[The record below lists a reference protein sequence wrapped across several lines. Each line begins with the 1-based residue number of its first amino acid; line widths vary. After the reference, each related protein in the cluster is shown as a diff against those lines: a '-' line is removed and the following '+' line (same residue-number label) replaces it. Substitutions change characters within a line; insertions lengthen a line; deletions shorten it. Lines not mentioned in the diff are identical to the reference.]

1 MVDEKELELVAL
13 RNSIEERVELLKKK
27 LTKFEKARIIGLRAL
42 ELSLG
47 APPLIPIDQE
57 GGRMSTIEIAKREV
71 EMKVLPLIIGRR
83 MPDNTYAYVPLS
95 ELEIE
100 D

>member
-1 MVDEKELELVAL
+1 LSISSLK
-13 RNSIEERVELLKKK
+13 NSIEKRIEVSKKK

-47 APPLIPIDQE
+47 APPLILVEQSS
-57 GGRMSTIEIAKREV
+57 GLSAAEIAAQEV
-71 EMKVLPLIIGRR
+71 EKKILPLIIGRR
-83 MPDNTYAYVPLS
+83 MPDGSYVYVALND
-95 ELEIE
+95 LETE

>member
-1 MVDEKELELVAL
+1 MSISSLK
-13 RNSIEERVELLKKK
+13 NSIEKRIEVSKKR

-47 APPLIPIDQE
+47 APPLIPVE
-57 GGRMSTIEIAKREV
+57 HSSRLSAAEIATQEV
-71 EMKVLPLIIGRR
+71 MKKILPLIIGRR
-83 MPDNTYAYVPLS
+83 MPDGSYVYVPLS
-95 ELEIE
+95 DLEIE

>member
-1 MVDEKELELVAL
+1 MK
-13 RNSIEERVELLKKK
+13 NSIEKRIEVSKKR

-47 APPLIPIDQE
+47 APPLIPVE
-57 GGRMSTIEIAKREV
+57 HSSRLSAAEIATQEV
-71 EMKVLPLIIGRR
+71 VKKILPLIIGRR
-83 MPDNTYAYVPLS
+83 MPDGSYVYVPLS
-95 ELEIE
+95 DLEIE

>member
-1 MVDEKELELVAL
+1 MTTL
-13 RNSIEERVELLKKK
+13 RNSIEERAEILKRK

-47 APPLIPIDQE
+47 APPLIPVDQNGE
-57 GGRMSTIEIAKREV
+57 RMSTIEIAKQEV
-71 EMKVLPLIIGRR
+71 ERKALPLIIGRR
-83 MPDNTYAYVPLS
+83 MPDNTYVYMPLS

-100 D
+100 N

>member
-1 MVDEKELELVAL
+1 MTVSSIK
-13 RNSIEERVELLKKK
+13 NSIERRIEVSKKR

-47 APPLIPIDQE
+47 APALILVEQN
-57 GGRMSTIEIAKREV
+57 SKLSAAEIARQEV
-71 EMKVLPLIIGRR
+71 ERKILPLIIGRR
-83 MPDNTYAYVPLS
+83 MPDGSYVYVPLS
-95 ELEIE
+95 DLEIE

>member
-1 MVDEKELELVAL
+1 MTTPSL
-13 RNSIEERVELLKKK
+13 RNSIDKRVEISRKR

-47 APPLIPIDQE
+47 APPLIPVEQ
-57 GGRMSTIEIAKREV
+57 GGLGLSTTEIAKQEV
-71 EMKVLPLIIGRR
+71 RRKMLPLIIGRR
-83 MPDNTYAYVPLS
+83 MPDGSYVYVPLS
-95 ELEIE
+95 DLEIE

>member
-1 MVDEKELELVAL
+1 MTAPSLK
-13 RNSIEERVELLKKK
+13 NSIEKRVKVSSKK

-47 APPLIPIDQE
+47 APPLIPIDQDGDE
-57 GGRMSTIEIAKREV
+57 ISTTEIAKQEV
-71 EMKVLPLIIGRR
+71 ERKVLPLIIGRR
-83 MPDNTYAYVPLS
+83 MPDGSYVYVSLGD
-95 ELEIE
+95 LEIM

>member
-1 MVDEKELELVAL
+1 LAAL
-13 RNSIEERVELLKKK
+13 RNSIEKRVELLKGK

-47 APPLIPIDQE
+47 APPLIPIEQDE
-57 GGRMSTIEIAKREV
+57 KLNTIEIARREV
-71 EMKVLPLIIGRR
+71 EKKALPLIIGRR
-83 MPDNTYAYVPLS
+83 MPDGTYVYVPLS
-95 ELEIE
+95 ELEVE

>member
-1 MVDEKELELVAL
+1 LTAPSL
-13 RNSIEERVELLKKK
+13 RNSIDKRVEISRKR

-47 APPLIPIDQE
+47 APPLISVEQE
-57 GGRMSTIEIAKREV
+57 GRGMNTTEIANREV
-71 EMKVLPLIIGRR
+71 GRKMLPLIIGRR
-83 MPDNTYAYVPLS
+83 MPDGSYIYVPLS
-95 ELEIE
+95 DLEIE

>member
-1 MVDEKELELVAL
+1 LSAPSLK
-13 RNSIEERVELLKKK
+13 NSIERRVEVSKKR

-47 APPLIPIDQE
+47 APSLIPVEQN
-57 GGRMSTIEIAKREV
+57 SNLSAAEIAGQEV
-71 EMKVLPLIIGRR
+71 DKKVLPLIIGRR
-83 MPDNTYAYVPLS
+83 MPDGSYVYVPLS

>member
-1 MVDEKELELVAL
+1 MSISSLK
-13 RNSIEERVELLKKK
+13 NSIEKRIEVSKKK

-47 APPLIPIDQE
+47 APPLIPVEQSS
-57 GGRMSTIEIAKREV
+57 RLSAAEIAAQEV
-71 EMKVLPLIIGRR
+71 EKNILPLIIGRR
-83 MPDNTYAYVPLS
+83 MPDGSYVYVALS
-95 ELEIE
+95 DLEIE

>member
-1 MVDEKELELVAL
+1 MSIFSLK
-13 RNSIEERVELLKKK
+13 NSIERRVEVSKKR

-47 APPLIPIDQE
+47 APPLILVEQN
-57 GGRMSTIEIAKREV
+57 GRLSAAEIARQEV
-71 EMKVLPLIIGRR
+71 DKKVLPLIIGRR
-83 MPDNTYAYVPLS
+83 MPDGSYVYVPLS
-95 ELEIE
+95 DLEIE

>member
-1 MVDEKELELVAL
+1 MTTL
-13 RNSIEERVELLKKK
+13 RNSIEKKVEILKRR

-47 APPLIPIDQE
+47 APPLIPIGQN

-71 EMKVLPLIIGRR
+71 EKKVLPLIIGRR
-83 MPDNTYAYVPLS
+83 MPDNTYVYIPLS
-95 ELEIE
+95 ELEVE

>member
-1 MVDEKELELVAL
+1 M
-13 RNSIEERVELLKKK
+13 RNSIEEKVEILKRR

-47 APPLIPIDQE
+47 APPLIPVDQN
-57 GGRMSTIEIAKREV
+57 GGRMGTIEIAKREV
-71 EMKVLPLIIGRR
+71 EKKILPLIIGRR
-83 MPDNTYAYVPLS
+83 MPDNTYVYIPLS
-95 ELEIE
+95 ELEVE

>member
-1 MVDEKELELVAL
+1 MKLTAPSL
-13 RNSIEERVELLKKK
+13 RNSIDKRVEISRKR

-47 APPLIPIDQE
+47 APPLIPVEQE
-57 GGRMSTIEIAKREV
+57 GRGMSTTEIAKREV
-71 EMKVLPLIIGRR
+71 GRKMLPLIIGRR
-83 MPDNTYAYVPLS
+83 MPDGSYVYVPLS
-95 ELEIE
+95 DLEIE

>member
-1 MVDEKELELVAL
+1 MAAL
-13 RNSIEERVELLKKK
+13 RGSIEKKVEILKKK

-47 APPLIPIDQE
+47 APPLIPISQN
-57 GGRMSTIEIAKREV
+57 GGRINTIEIARQEV
-71 EMKVLPLIIGRR
+71 KKKILPLIIGRR
-83 MPDNTYAYVPLS
+83 MPDNTYVYTPLS

>member
-1 MVDEKELELVAL
+1 MK
-13 RNSIEERVELLKKK
+13 NSIEERVEILKRK

-47 APPLIPIDQE
+47 APPLIPIDQNSE
-57 GGRMSTIEIAKREV
+57 RMSTIEIAKREV
-71 EMKVLPLIIGRR
+71 EKKVLPLIIGRR
-83 MPDNTYAYVPLS
+83 MPDNTYVYVPLS
-95 ELEIE
+95 ELEVE